1 MIVSSLKLLN
11 NNNSNNSKSDDSI
24 RTSNQHRIS
33 FACAVIVEMMSE
45 FEKKTKQV

>member
-1 MIVSSLKLLN
+1 MKKNEVLV
-11 NNNSNNSKSDDSI
+11 SI